1 MLFRENVSEHQAGA
15 AMLTYTMDIEKRSTW
30 FRSTPSETG
39 RSLPFF
45 CTEAGTFYARERF
58 VTERSHKDAY
68 LVFYTLGGAG
78 IIEQGGQSVT
88 LGQNQA
94 LLMDCRAPQRYV
106 TDPVCHHWYHLWAH
120 VNGAG
125 ADAISQAMGL
135 PKLQPVSLPLADVKP
150 IFETIFENMKKEGYI
165 ESLTTSLAVDKLL
178 TSIALAPDSRGSFV
192 EFDAV
197 SVARRYME
205 EHYAED
211 LHVDDVAR
219 EAAISTSQLIRL
231 FKRQLGT
238 TPHSYLLR
246 YRITQAKELL
256 AETTLPVA
264 TIARQVGFASESN
277 FSYRFGEMCGQSPSA
292 YRAGAPRLYRE
303 VQPG

>member
-1 MLFRENVSEHQAGA
+1 
-15 AMLTYTMDIEKRSTW
+15 MLTYTMDIEKRSTW

-106 TDPVCHHWYHLWAH
+106 TDPVRHHWYHLWAH

-165 ESLTTSLAVDKLL
+165 ESLTTSLAVDRLL

>member
-1 MLFRENVSEHQAGA
+1 
-15 AMLTYTMDIEKRSTW
+15 MLTYTMDIEKRSTW

-106 TDPVCHHWYHLWAH
+106 TDPVRHHWYHLWAH
-120 VNGAG
+120 VNGVG

>member
-1 MLFRENVSEHQAGA
+1 
-15 AMLTYTMDIEKRSTW
+15 MLTYTMDIEKRSTW

-94 LLMDCRAPQRYV
+94 LLMDCRASQRYV

-165 ESLTTSLAVDKLL
+165 ESLTTSLAVDRLL

>member
-1 MLFRENVSEHQAGA
+1 
-15 AMLTYTMDIEKRSTW
+15 MLTYTMDIEKRSTW

-94 LLMDCRAPQRYV
+94 LLMDCRTPQRYV
-106 TDPVCHHWYHLWAH
+106 TDPVRHHWYHLWAH

-125 ADAISQAMGL
+125 ADAIAQAMGL

-256 AETTLPVA
+256 AETTLPVSA
-264 TIARQVGFASESN
+264 IAGQVGFASESN

-303 VQPG
+303 IQPG

>member
-1 MLFRENVSEHQAGA
+1 
-15 AMLTYTMDIEKRSTW
+15 MLTYTMDIEKRSTW

-78 IIEQGGQSVT
+78 IIEQEGQSVT

-94 LLMDCRAPQRYV
+94 LLMDCRTPQRYV
-106 TDPVCHHWYHLWAH
+106 TDPVRHHWYHLWAH

-135 PKLQPVSLPLADVKP
+135 PKLQPVSLPLADVRP

-165 ESLTTSLAVDKLL
+165 ESLTTSLAVDRLL

>member
-1 MLFRENVSEHQAGA
+1 
-15 AMLTYTMDIEKRSTW
+15 MLTYTMDIEKRSFW
-30 FRSTPSETG
+30 LRSTPSETG

-58 VTERSHKDAY
+58 TTERSHKEAY

-106 TDPVCHHWYHLWAH
+106 TDPVRHHWYHLWAH

-125 ADAISQAMGL
+125 ADAIAQAMGL

-205 EHYAED
+205 EHFAED

-264 TIARQVGFASESN
+264 TIAGQVGFASESN

-303 VQPG
+303 IQPG

>member
-1 MLFRENVSEHQAGA
+1 
-15 AMLTYTMDIEKRSTW
+15 MLTYTMDIEKRSTW

-106 TDPVCHHWYHLWAH
+106 TDPVRHHWYHLWAH

-135 PKLQPVSLPLADVKP
+135 PKLQPVSLPLADVRP

-256 AETTLPVA
+256 AETTIPVA

>member
-1 MLFRENVSEHQAGA
+1 M
-15 AMLTYTMDIEKRSTW
+15 
-30 FRSTPSETG
+30 
-39 RSLPFF
+39 
-45 CTEAGTFYARERF
+45 
-58 VTERSHKDAY
+58 TERSHKDAY

-78 IIEQGGQSVT
+78 IIEQEGQSVT

-94 LLMDCRAPQRYV
+94 LLMDCRTPQRYV
-106 TDPVCHHWYHLWAH
+106 TDPVRHHWYHLWAH

-165 ESLTTSLAVDKLL
+165 ESLTTSLAVDRLL

-256 AETTLPVA
+256 AETTIPVA

>member
-1 MLFRENVSEHQAGA
+1 
-15 AMLTYTMDIEKRSTW
+15 MLTYTMDIEKRSTW

-78 IIEQGGQSVT
+78 IIEQEGQSVT

-94 LLMDCRAPQRYV
+94 LLMDCRTPQRYV
-106 TDPVCHHWYHLWAH
+106 TDPVRHHWYHLWAH

-256 AETTLPVA
+256 AETTIPVA

>member
-1 MLFRENVSEHQAGA
+1 
-15 AMLTYTMDIEKRSTW
+15 MLTYTMDIEKRSLW
-30 FRSTPSETG
+30 LRATPSETG

-58 VTERSHKDAY
+58 TTERSHKEAY
-68 LVFYTLGGAG
+68 LIFYTLGGAG
-78 IIEQGGQSVT
+78 IIEQGGQSIT

-94 LLMDCRAPQRYV
+94 LLMDCRTPQRYV
-106 TDPVCHHWYHLWAH
+106 TDPVRHHWYHLWAH

-150 IFETIFENMKKEGYI
+150 MFETIFENMKKEGYI

-205 EHYAED
+205 EHFAED

-256 AETTLPVA
+256 AETTLPVS
-264 TIARQVGFASESN
+264 TIAGQVGFASESN

-303 VQPG
+303 IQPG

>member
-1 MLFRENVSEHQAGA
+1 
-15 AMLTYTMDIEKRSTW
+15 MLTYTMDIEKRSTW

-78 IIEQGGQSVT
+78 IIEQGGQSVA

-106 TDPVCHHWYHLWAH
+106 TDPVRHHWYHLWAH

>member
-1 MLFRENVSEHQAGA
+1 
-15 AMLTYTMDIEKRSTW
+15 MLTYTMDIEKRSTW

-78 IIEQGGQSVT
+78 IIEQEGQSVT

-106 TDPVCHHWYHLWAH
+106 TDPVRHHWYHLWAH

-135 PKLQPVSLPLADVKP
+135 PKLQPVSLPLADVRP

>member
-1 MLFRENVSEHQAGA
+1 
-15 AMLTYTMDIEKRSTW
+15 MLTYTMDIEKRSTW

-78 IIEQGGQSVT
+78 IIEQEGQSVT

-94 LLMDCRAPQRYV
+94 LLMDCRTPQRYV
-106 TDPVCHHWYHLWAH
+106 TDPVRHHWYHLWAH

>member
-1 MLFRENVSEHQAGA
+1 
-15 AMLTYTMDIEKRSTW
+15 MLTYTMDIEKRSTW

-106 TDPVCHHWYHLWAH
+106 TDPVRHHWYHLWAH

-135 PKLQPVSLPLADVKP
+135 PKLQPVSLPLADVRP

-219 EAAISTSQLIRL
+219 EAAISTSQLICL

>member
-1 MLFRENVSEHQAGA
+1 
-15 AMLTYTMDIEKRSTW
+15 MLTYTMDIEKRSTW

-58 VTERSHKDAY
+58 VTERSHNDAY

-78 IIEQGGQSVT
+78 IIEQEGQSVT

-94 LLMDCRAPQRYV
+94 LLMDCRTPQRYV
-106 TDPVCHHWYHLWAH
+106 TDPVRHHWYHLWAH

-165 ESLTTSLAVDKLL
+165 ESLTTSLAVDRLL

-256 AETTLPVA
+256 AETTIPVA

>member
-1 MLFRENVSEHQAGA
+1 
-15 AMLTYTMDIEKRSTW
+15 MLTYTMDIEKRSTW

-106 TDPVCHHWYHLWAH
+106 TDPVRHHWYHLWAH

-150 IFETIFENMKKEGYI
+150 IFETIFENMRKEGYI
-165 ESLTTSLAVDKLL
+165 ESLTTSLAVDRLL

-211 LHVDDVAR
+211 LHVNDVAR

>member
-1 MLFRENVSEHQAGA
+1 
-15 AMLTYTMDIEKRSTW
+15 MLTYTMDIEKRSFW
-30 FRSTPSETG
+30 LRATPSETG

-58 VTERSHKDAY
+58 TTERSHKEAY
-68 LVFYTLGGAG
+68 LIFYTLGGAG
-78 IIEQGGQSVT
+78 IIEQGGQSIT

-94 LLMDCRAPQRYV
+94 LLMDCRTPQRYV
-106 TDPVCHHWYHLWAH
+106 TDPVRHHWYHLWAH

-150 IFETIFENMKKEGYI
+150 MFETIFENMKKEGYI

-205 EHYAED
+205 EHFAED

-256 AETTLPVA
+256 AETTLPVS
-264 TIARQVGFASESN
+264 TIAGQVGFASESN

-303 VQPG
+303 IQPG

>member
-1 MLFRENVSEHQAGA
+1 
-15 AMLTYTMDIEKRSTW
+15 MLTYTMDIEKRSTW

-106 TDPVCHHWYHLWAH
+106 TDPVRHHWYHLWAH

-125 ADAISQAMGL
+125 ANAISQAMGL

>member
-1 MLFRENVSEHQAGA
+1 
-15 AMLTYTMDIEKRSTW
+15 MLTYTMDIEKRSTW

-106 TDPVCHHWYHLWAH
+106 TDPVRHHWYHLWAH

-205 EHYAED
+205 EHFAED

-256 AETTLPVA
+256 AETTLPVS
-264 TIARQVGFASESN
+264 TIAGQVGFASESN

-303 VQPG
+303 IQPG

>member
-1 MLFRENVSEHQAGA
+1 
-15 AMLTYTMDIEKRSTW
+15 MLTYTMDIEKRSTW

-78 IIEQGGQSVT
+78 IIEQEGQSVT

-94 LLMDCRAPQRYV
+94 LLMDCRTPQRYD
-106 TDPVCHHWYHLWAH
+106 TDPVRHHWYHLWAH

-165 ESLTTSLAVDKLL
+165 ESLTTSLAVDRLL

-256 AETTLPVA
+256 AETTIPVA

>member
-1 MLFRENVSEHQAGA
+1 
-15 AMLTYTMDIEKRSTW
+15 MLTYTMDIEKRSFW
-30 FRSTPSETG
+30 LRATPSETG

-58 VTERSHKDAY
+58 TTERSHKEAY
-68 LVFYTLGGAG
+68 LIFYTLGGAG
-78 IIEQGGQSVT
+78 IIEQGGQSIT

-94 LLMDCRAPQRYV
+94 LLMDCRTPQRYV
-106 TDPVCHHWYHLWAH
+106 TDPVRHHWYHLWAH
-120 VNGAG
+120 VNGVG

-150 IFETIFENMKKEGYI
+150 MFETIFENMKKEGYI

-205 EHYAED
+205 EHFAED

-256 AETTLPVA
+256 AETTLPVS
-264 TIARQVGFASESN
+264 TIAGQVGFASESN

-303 VQPG
+303 IQPG

>member
-1 MLFRENVSEHQAGA
+1 
-15 AMLTYTMDIEKRSTW
+15 MLTYTMDIEKRSFW
-30 FRSTPSETG
+30 LRATPSETG

-58 VTERSHKDAY
+58 TTERSHKEAY
-68 LVFYTLGGAG
+68 LIFYTLGGAG
-78 IIEQGGQSVT
+78 IIEQGGQSIT

-94 LLMDCRAPQRYV
+94 LLMDCRTPQRYV
-106 TDPVCHHWYHLWAH
+106 TDPVRHHWYHLWAH

-150 IFETIFENMKKEGYI
+150 MFETIFENMKKEGYI

-205 EHYAED
+205 EHFAED

-256 AETTLPVA
+256 AETTLPVS
-264 TIARQVGFASESN
+264 TIAGQVGFASESN

>member
-1 MLFRENVSEHQAGA
+1 
-15 AMLTYTMDIEKRSTW
+15 MLTYTMDIEKRSTW

-94 LLMDCRAPQRYV
+94 LLMDCRTPQRYV
-106 TDPVCHHWYHLWAH
+106 TDPVRHHWYHLWAH

-135 PKLQPVSLPLADVKP
+135 PKLQPVSLPLADVRP

>member
-1 MLFRENVSEHQAGA
+1 
-15 AMLTYTMDIEKRSTW
+15 MLTYTMDIEKRSFW
-30 FRSTPSETG
+30 LRATPSETG

-58 VTERSHKDAY
+58 TTERSHKEAY
-68 LVFYTLGGAG
+68 LIFYTLGGAG
-78 IIEQGGQSVT
+78 IIEQGGQSIT

-94 LLMDCRAPQRYV
+94 LLMDCRTPQRYV
-106 TDPVCHHWYHLWAH
+106 TDPIRHHWYHLWAH
-120 VNGAG
+120 VNGEG
-125 ADAISQAMGL
+125 AKAISQAMGL
-135 PKLQPVSLPLADVKP
+135 PRLQPASLPLADVKP

-211 LHVDDVAR
+211 LHVDDIAR
-219 EAAISTSQLIRL
+219 AAAISTSQLIRL

-256 AETTLPVA
+256 AETTIPVA

>member
-1 MLFRENVSEHQAGA
+1 M
-15 AMLTYTMDIEKRSTW
+15 
-30 FRSTPSETG
+30 
-39 RSLPFF
+39 
-45 CTEAGTFYARERF
+45 
-58 VTERSHKDAY
+58 
-68 LVFYTLGGAG
+68 
-78 IIEQGGQSVT
+78 
-88 LGQNQA
+88 
-94 LLMDCRAPQRYV
+94 
-106 TDPVCHHWYHLWAH
+106 
-120 VNGAG
+120 NGAG

-150 IFETIFENMKKEGYI
+150 MFETIFENMKKEGYI

-205 EHYAED
+205 EHFAED

-256 AETTLPVA
+256 AETTLPVS
-264 TIARQVGFASESN
+264 TIAGQVGFASESN

-303 VQPG
+303 IQPG

>member
-1 MLFRENVSEHQAGA
+1 
-15 AMLTYTMDIEKRSTW
+15 MLTYTMDIEKRSTW

-78 IIEQGGQSVT
+78 IIEQEGQSVT

-94 LLMDCRAPQRYV
+94 LLMDCRTPQRYV
-106 TDPVCHHWYHLWAH
+106 TDPVRHHWYHLWAH

-165 ESLTTSLAVDKLL
+165 ESLTTSLAVDRLL

>member
-1 MLFRENVSEHQAGA
+1 
-15 AMLTYTMDIEKRSTW
+15 MLTYTMDIEKRSTW

-106 TDPVCHHWYHLWAH
+106 TDPVRHHWYHLWAH

-150 IFETIFENMKKEGYI
+150 IFEMIFENMKKEGYI
-165 ESLTTSLAVDKLL
+165 ESLTTSLAVDRLL

>member
-1 MLFRENVSEHQAGA
+1 
-15 AMLTYTMDIEKRSTW
+15 MLTYTMDIEKRSTW

-106 TDPVCHHWYHLWAH
+106 TDPVRHHWYHLWAH

-135 PKLQPVSLPLADVKP
+135 PKLQPVSLPLADVRP

-303 VQPG
+303 IQPG

>member
-1 MLFRENVSEHQAGA
+1 
-15 AMLTYTMDIEKRSTW
+15 MLTYTMDIEKRSTW

-125 ADAISQAMGL
+125 ADAISQATGL

-165 ESLTTSLAVDKLL
+165 ESLTTSLAVDRLL

-219 EAAISTSQLIRL
+219 ETAISTSQLIRL

-292 YRAGAPRLYRE
+292 YRADAPRLYRE

>member
-1 MLFRENVSEHQAGA
+1 
-15 AMLTYTMDIEKRSTW
+15 MLTYTMDIEKRSFW
-30 FRSTPSETG
+30 LRATPSETG

-58 VTERSHKDAY
+58 TTERSHKEAY
-68 LVFYTLGGAG
+68 LIFYTLGGAG
-78 IIEQGGQSVT
+78 IIEQGGQSIT

-94 LLMDCRAPQRYV
+94 LLMDCRTPQRYV
-106 TDPVCHHWYHLWAH
+106 TDPVRHHWYHLWAH

-205 EHYAED
+205 EHFAED

-264 TIARQVGFASESN
+264 TIAGQVGFASESN

-303 VQPG
+303 IQPG

>member
-1 MLFRENVSEHQAGA
+1 
-15 AMLTYTMDIEKRSTW
+15 MLTYTMDIEKRSTW

-106 TDPVCHHWYHLWAH
+106 TDPVRHHWYHLWAH

-125 ADAISQAMGL
+125 ADAISQVMGL

-165 ESLTTSLAVDKLL
+165 ESLTTSLAVDRLL

-256 AETTLPVA
+256 AETTIPVA

>member
-1 MLFRENVSEHQAGA
+1 
-15 AMLTYTMDIEKRSTW
+15 MLTYTMDIEKRSTW

-94 LLMDCRAPQRYV
+94 LLMDCRTPQRYV
-106 TDPVCHHWYHLWAH
+106 TDPVRHHWYHLWAH

-165 ESLTTSLAVDKLL
+165 ESLTTSLAVDRLL

>member
-1 MLFRENVSEHQAGA
+1 
-15 AMLTYTMDIEKRSTW
+15 MLTYTMDIEKRSTW

-78 IIEQGGQSVT
+78 IIEQEGQSVT
-88 LGQNQA
+88 LGQSQA
-94 LLMDCRAPQRYV
+94 LLMDCRTPQRYV
-106 TDPVCHHWYHLWAH
+106 TDPVRHHWYHLWAH

-205 EHYAED
+205 EHFAED

-256 AETTLPVA
+256 AETTLPVS
-264 TIARQVGFASESN
+264 TIAGQVGFASESN

-303 VQPG
+303 IQPG

>member
-1 MLFRENVSEHQAGA
+1 
-15 AMLTYTMDIEKRSTW
+15 MLTYTMDIEKRSTW

-106 TDPVCHHWYHLWAH
+106 TDPVRHHWYHLWAH

-135 PKLQPVSLPLADVKP
+135 PKLQPVSLPLADVRP

-178 TSIALAPDSRGSFV
+178 TSIALAPDSRGSFI

>member
-1 MLFRENVSEHQAGA
+1 
-15 AMLTYTMDIEKRSTW
+15 MLTYTMDIEKRSTW
-30 FRSTPSETG
+30 FRSTPSEIG

-106 TDPVCHHWYHLWAH
+106 TDPVRHHWYHLWAH

-135 PKLQPVSLPLADVKP
+135 PKLQPVSLPLADVRP

>member
-1 MLFRENVSEHQAGA
+1 
-15 AMLTYTMDIEKRSTW
+15 MLTYTMDIEKRSTW

-106 TDPVCHHWYHLWAH
+106 TDPVRHHWYHLWAH

-135 PKLQPVSLPLADVKP
+135 PKLQPVSLPLADVRP